1 MNNHDTL
8 TQVFTSILEIDASE
22 VTEDLKY
29 QGIAEWDS
37 INHMFLISEL
47 ENVFEIEI
55 DSDDILEVKTF
66 PDTNYRFFHSL
77 IITFKWCHV
86 NVF

>member
-8 TQVFTSILEIDASE
+8 TQVFASILEIDASE
-22 VTEDLKY
+22 INENLEY
-29 QGIAEWDS
+29 QGIPQWDS

-66 PDTNYRFFHSL
+66 PDTKKVLTKYGVEFQS
-77 IITFKWCHV
+77 
-86 NVF
+86 